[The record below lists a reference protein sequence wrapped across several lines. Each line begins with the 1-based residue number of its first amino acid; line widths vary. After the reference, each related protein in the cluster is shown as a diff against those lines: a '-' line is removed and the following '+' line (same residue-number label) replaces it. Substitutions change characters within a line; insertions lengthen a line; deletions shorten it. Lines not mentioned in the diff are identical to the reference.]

1 MKKTIFTLSTW
12 FIIILATFCLTLP
25 VNAASVTT
33 KNIQVFHPETNDTVK
48 MGKETFGYKILSDR
62 DSSETMSVT
71 EITQP
76 SEYEGFLLEK
86 HILQTPE
93 EIYIAEGDF
102 EFVYSQSNKK
112 TQASPGDI
120 VLIPAGMPFGF
131 KHTNTGQGKVV
142 VVSRNTALPDMLAEI
157 ATSNKDGEPDIQTI
171 SSIAKR
177 YGIEF
182 LN

>member
-1 MKKTIFTLSTW
+1 MKKTIFTLSTYL
-12 FIIILATFCLTLP
+12 IVVLATFCLSFP
-25 VNAASVTT
+25 VNAASITT
-33 KNIQVFHPETNDTVK
+33 KNLQVFHPEINDTTT
-48 MGKETFGYKILSDR
+48 MGKETFSYKILTDR

-76 SEYEGFLLEK
+76 SQYEGFLLRK
-86 HILQTPE
+86 HVLQTPE
-93 EIYIAEGDF
+93 EVYIVKGNF
-102 EFVYSQSNKK
+102 EFVYSQSDKK
-112 TQASPGDI
+112 TQASPGD
-120 VLIPAGMPFGF
+120 VVVIPTGMPFGF
-131 KHTNTGQGKVV
+131 KHTDRGEGKVV

-157 ATSNKDGEPDIQTI
+157 GTSNKNGEPDLQTI